1 MIDKPQ
7 NYKTFILTDAGEQE
21 LVGLSTPPEIEEDK
35 IKELLIFDNDISTS
49 FSIKINGKKYG
60 NIFEKHLYFQ
70 NHKKKRIRKKYSI
83 EKLLRI
89 DKFKK
94 KVNI

>member
-1 MIDKPQ
+1 MKENK
-7 NYKTFILTDAGEQE
+7 NYKTFILTDEGEKE
-21 LVGLSTPPEIEEDK
+21 LVGLSAPPEIKEDK
-35 IKELLIFDNDISTS
+35 IKELFIFDNGISTS

-83 EKLLRI
+83 EKLLEI
-89 DKFKK
+89 DKFRK
-94 KVNI
+94 KVNK

>member
-1 MIDKPQ
+1 MKEDRT
-7 NYKTFILTDAGEQE
+7 YKTFILTDKGEKE
-21 LVGLSTPPEIEEDK
+21 LVGLSTPPEIEEDQ
-35 IKELLIFDNDISTS
+35 INELFIFDNGISTS

-83 EKLLRI
+83 KKLLKI
-89 DKFKK
+89 DKFRKK
-94 KVNI
+94 IN

>member
-1 MIDKPQ
+1 MKEDKT
-7 NYKTFILTDAGEQE
+7 YKTFILTDEGEKE

>member
-1 MIDKPQ
+1 MK
-7 NYKTFILTDAGEQE
+7 YKTFILTDEGEKE

-35 IKELLIFDNDISTS
+35 MKELKELFVFDNNISTS

-60 NIFEKHLYFQ
+60 NIFEKHLYFK

-83 EKLLRI
+83 EKLL
-89 DKFKK
+89 
-94 KVNI
+94 NILKGSEE